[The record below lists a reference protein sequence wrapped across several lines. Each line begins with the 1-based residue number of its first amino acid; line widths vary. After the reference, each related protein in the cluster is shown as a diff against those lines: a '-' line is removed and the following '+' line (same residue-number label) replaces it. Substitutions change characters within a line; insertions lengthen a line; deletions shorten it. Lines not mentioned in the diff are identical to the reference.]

1 MPARKPEDLDI
12 MIGQFINAG
21 DVESALTLYEP
32 DAAFVVEPGKVVT
45 GKDAIRE
52 VLSGVLAMKP
62 TISIEVKAVESG
74 DLALLYGS
82 WSLSGTNPDGSAVND
97 TGKSREVA
105 RRQPNGDWL
114 FVIDDPN
121 GG

>member
-21 DVESALTLYEP
+21 DVESALALYEP
-32 DAAFVVEPGKVVT
+32 GAAFVVEPGNVVT
-45 GKDAIRE
+45 GKDAIRR
-52 VLSGVLAMKP
+52 VMVDIVAMKP
-62 TISIEVKAVESG
+62 TITIEAKAVESG
-74 DLALLYGS
+74 DIALLYGS
-82 WSLSGTNPDGSAVND
+82 WSLSGTDPDGGAVSM
-97 TGKSREVA
+97 TGSSREVA

>member
-21 DVESALTLYEP
+21 DIESALALYEP

-45 GKDAIRE
+45 GKEAIRQVMTE
-52 VLSGVLAMKP
+52 FVAMKP
-62 TISIEVKAVESG
+62 TLTIDVKAVESG
-74 DLALLYGS
+74 DIALLYGS
-82 WSLSGTNPDGSAVND
+82 WSLSGTNPDGSAVNM
-97 TGKSREVA
+97 TGNSREVG

>member
-21 DVESALTLYEP
+21 DVESALALYEP
-32 DAAFVVEPGKVVT
+32 DAAFVVEPGNVAT
-45 GKDAIRE
+45 GKDAIRR
-52 VLSGVLAMKP
+52 VLVDIVATKP
-62 TISIEVKAVESG
+62 TITIEVEAVESG
-74 DLALLYGS
+74 DIALLYGS
-82 WSLSGTNPDGSAVND
+82 WSLSATNPDGSAANT
-97 TGKSREVA
+97 TGRSREVA